1 MLRVAT
7 DIGGTFTDLVFV
19 TPEGEVVTGKSHT
32 TPAQFEKGVMDVIA
46 ASGTTPSE
54 FASFVHGTTI
64 VINAITER
72 KGAKVGLL
80 TSEGF
85 RDILEIGRGTRP
97 DFFNLEYRKPEPF
110 VPRYLRREVKGR
122 INYKG
127 VETTPLDLSG
137 LPAILGDFRAEEVEA
152 IAICFINSYAN
163 PSHEEA
169 ALARVKELW
178 PEVSAVA
185 SHQITREWREYERTS
200 TAVLSAYVQ
209 PVAHRYLD
217 RLTSALYEAGM
228 RCTPYIM
235 QSNCG
240 VDTVKSARQI
250 PITMVESGPASGIWG
265 AAALGRL
272 IGEPDAIAID
282 VGGTTAKCGLI
293 TGGEVKLNTN
303 YQIGRSETS
312 AGYPAMVPVVDL
324 VEIGQ
329 GGGSI
334 AWVDEF
340 QRLHVGPK
348 SAGAVPGPVS
358 YGIGGTEATTTDANL
373 ALGCINPHYF
383 CGGTLEADMDGV
395 DRALDKLATALN
407 LSSPAKRGGLEGG
420 EARQEAARSIVR
432 VANNNM
438 VNAIKLISVNR
449 GHDPRDFTLIAFGGG
464 GGMHACALA
473 RELAIK
479 KVVIPKQSS
488 VFSAWGM
495 LLSDLR
501 RDYLQTRIVEL
512 SAPGAAEQMDK
523 DLRQLEEKA
532 LREYVAEDIDP
543 ARVHFLR
550 YGRCRYQNQEHSVEI
565 VLPDGAI
572 TAEQIEAIRQRFD
585 TDYEREYTYT
595 LDTPVELVVY
605 HLVALAEVDKLKPEK
620 LPTTGRPPSFP
631 PSGGDERGVRRAV
644 KMQREVDYVEA
655 GIHRATIYNG
665 DALEPGMSF
674 VGPAIIEEAGAT
686 TVIPPGLPC
695 QVDDYGNYHINTGR
709 RSQVT
714 GDLRPET

>member
-19 TPEGEVVTGKSHT
+19 TPDGEVVTGKSHT

-46 ASGTTPSE
+46 ASGTRPSE

-72 KGAKVGLL
+72 KGARVGLL

-110 VPRYLRREVKGR
+110 VPRYLRREVTGR

-127 VETTPLDLSG
+127 MEAIPLDLSG
-137 LPAILGDFRAEEVEA
+137 LPAILDDFRAEGVEA

-163 PSHEEA
+163 PAHEEA

-217 RLTSALYEAGM
+217 RLTGALYDAGM

-265 AAALGRL
+265 AAALSRL

-293 TGGEVKLNTN
+293 TGGEVKLNSN

-340 QRLHVGPK
+340 QRLHVGPH

-383 CGGTLEADMDGV
+383 CGGTIEADMDGV
-395 DRALDKLATALN
+395 DRALDKLAATLTPN
-407 LSSPAKRGGLEGG
+407 PSPRGRGARGEG
-420 EARQEAARSIVR
+420 RQEVARGIVR
-432 VANNNM
+432 IANNNM

-449 GHDPRDFTLIAFGGG
+449 GHDPRDFTLIGFGGG

-501 RDYLQTRIVEL
+501 RDVLLTRIVDL
-512 SAPGAAEQMDK
+512 STPGAAAQLDEE
-523 DLRQLEEKA
+523 LRQLEEKA
-532 LREYVAEDIDP
+532 LQEFAAEDIDRE
-543 ARVHFLR
+543 RVHFLR

-565 VLPDGAI
+565 VLPDGDI
-572 TAEQIEAIRQRFD
+572 TDEQIKAIRQRFD

-595 LDTPVELVVY
+595 LTAPVELVAY
-605 HLVALAEVDKLKPEK
+605 HLVAIAEVDKLKPQK
-620 LPTTGRPPSFP
+620 LPTTGRKL
-631 PSGGDERGVRRAV
+631 EEAV
-644 KMQREVDYVEA
+644 KGQREVDYVEA

-665 DALEPGMSF
+665 DGLEPGMDF
-674 VGPAIIEEAGAT
+674 VGPAIIEEYGAT

-695 QVDDYGNYHINTGR
+695 HVDDYGNYHIR
-709 RSQVT
+709 MR
-714 GDLRPET
+714 

>member
-19 TPEGEVVTGKSHT
+19 TLDGQVVTGKSHT
-32 TPAQFEKGVMDVIA
+32 TPAQFEKGVMDVISA
-46 ASGTTPSE
+46 NNISPSD

-72 KGAKVGLL
+72 KGATVGLL

-85 RDILEIGRGTRP
+85 RDVLEIGRGTRP

-110 VPRYLRREVKGR
+110 VPRYLRREIKGR
-122 INYKG
+122 VNYRG
-127 VETTPLDLSG
+127 IETTPLDLSE
-137 LPAILGDFRAEEVEA
+137 LPAILDDFRAEGVEA

-163 PSHEEA
+163 TVHEEA
-169 ALARVKELW
+169 VLVRVKEVW
-178 PEVSAVA
+178 PEVSTVA
-185 SHQITREWREYERTS
+185 SHQISREWREYERTN

-209 PVAHRYLD
+209 PIAHRYLD
-217 RLTSALYEAGM
+217 RLTSALHDAGM

-272 IGEPDAIAID
+272 IDELDAIAID
-282 VGGTTAKCGLI
+282 IGGTTAKCGLI
-293 TGGEVKLNTN
+293 TGGEVKLNSN
-303 YQIGRSETS
+303 YVIQRSETS
-312 AGYPAMVPVVDL
+312 AGYPVTVPVVDL

-334 AWVDEF
+334 AWVGEF
-340 QRLHVGPK
+340 QRLHVGPH

-383 CGGTLEADMDGV
+383 CGGTIEADMEAV
-395 DRALDKLATALN
+395 DRALDELAVTLEN
-407 LSSPAKRGGLEGG
+407 SPP
-420 EARQEAARSIVR
+420 QAARGIVR
-432 VANNNM
+432 IANNNM

-473 RELAIK
+473 RELNIK

-501 RDYLQTRIVEL
+501 RDYLQTQIVEL
-512 SAPGAAEQMDK
+512 EAPGAAAQLDEDIQ
-523 DLRQLEEKA
+523 QLEEKA
-532 LREYVAEDIDP
+532 LREFEAEDIDR

-565 VLPDGAI
+565 ILPGGEI
-572 TAEQIEAIRQRFD
+572 TAVQLDAIRQRFA

-595 LDTPVELVVY
+595 LDAPVELVAY
-605 HLVALAEVDKLKPEK
+605 HLVALAEVDKLEPEK
-620 LPTTGRPPSFP
+620 LPTTGARLE
-631 PSGGDERGVRRAV
+631 DAV
-644 KMQREVDYVEA
+644 KEQRSVDYADA
-655 GIHRATIYNG
+655 GIHRATIYDG
-665 DALEPGMSF
+665 DSLEPGMRF

-686 TVIPPGLPC
+686 TVIPPDLPC
-695 QVDDYGNYHINTGR
+695 QVDDYGNYHIRTA
-709 RSQVT
+709 Q
-714 GDLRPET
+714 

>member
-7 DIGGTFTDLVFV
+7 DIGGTFTDLVYV

-32 TPAQFEKGVMDVIA
+32 TPAQFEQGVMDVIS
-46 ASGTTPSE
+46 ASDIEPGE

-80 TSEGF
+80 TTEGF
-85 RDILEIGRGTRP
+85 RDIIEIGRGTRP

-110 VPRYLRREVKGR
+110 VPRYLRREVSER
-122 INYKG
+122 INYQG
-127 VETTPLDLSG
+127 IETAPLDLSG
-137 LPAILGDFRAEEVEA
+137 LPAILDDFRAEGVEA
-152 IAICFINSYAN
+152 IAISFINSYAN
-163 PSHEEA
+163 PTHEEI
-169 ALARVKELW
+169 ALARVEELW
-178 PEVSAVA
+178 PQVSAAA
-185 SHQITREWREYERTS
+185 SHQITREWREYERTN

-217 RLTSALYEAGM
+217 RLTGALYDAGM

-250 PITMVESGPASGIWG
+250 PITMVESGPASGVWG
-265 AAALGRL
+265 AAALSRL
-272 IGEPDAIAID
+272 IGELDAIAID
-282 VGGTTAKCGLI
+282 IGGTTAKCALI
-293 TGGEVKLNTN
+293 TGGQVKLNTD
-303 YQIGRSETS
+303 YQIGRTEVS
-312 AGYPAMVPVVDL
+312 AGYPVMVPVVDL

-340 QRLHVGPK
+340 QRLHVGPQ

-358 YGIGGTEATTTDANL
+358 YGAGGTEATTTDANL
-373 ALGCINPHYF
+373 ALGRINPHYF

-395 DRALDKLATALN
+395 NRSLDQLAQTLDI
-407 LSSPAKRGGLEGG
+407 S
-420 EARQEAARSIVR
+420 RQEAARGIVR
-432 VANNNM
+432 IANNNM

-449 GHDPRDFTLIAFGGG
+449 GHDPRDFALIAFGGG

-473 RELAIK
+473 RELNIK
-479 KVVIPKQSS
+479 KVVIPKRSS

-501 RDYLQTRIVEL
+501 RDYLQTQIVDL
-512 SAPGAAEQMDK
+512 AAPGAAAQLDGA
-523 DLRQLEEKA
+523 LRQLEEKA
-532 LREYVAEDIDP
+532 LQEFEAEDID
-543 ARVHFLR
+543 RTQVHFLR

-565 VLPDGAI
+565 VLPEGEI
-572 TAEQIEAIRQRFD
+572 TAEQIEAIRRRFS

-595 LDTPVELVVY
+595 LDAPVELVAY
-605 HLVALAEVDKLKPEK
+605 HLVAIAEVDKLKPEK
-620 LPTTGRPPSFP
+620 LLTTGRKLDASH
-631 PSGGDERGVRRAV
+631 AV
-644 KMQREVDYVEA
+644 KAQREVDYVEA
-655 GIHRATIYNG
+655 GVRRATIYDG
-665 DALEPGMSF
+665 DALEPGMDF
-674 VGPAIIEEAGAT
+674 VGPAIIEEYGAT

-695 QVDDYGNYHINTGR
+695 HVDDHGNYHIRTN
-709 RSQVT
+709 Q
-714 GDLRPET
+714 

>member
-19 TPEGEVVTGKSHT
+19 TPDGEVVTGKSHT
-32 TPAQFEKGVMDVIA
+32 TPAQYEQGVMDVISA
-46 ASGTTPSE
+46 AGIQPSE

-80 TSEGF
+80 TTEGF
-85 RDILEIGRGTRP
+85 RDIIEIGRGHRP

-110 VPRYLRREVKGR
+110 VARHLRREIRER

-127 VETTPLDLSG
+127 VETAPLDLSV
-137 LPAILGDFRAEEVEA
+137 LPAILDDFQAEGVEA
-152 IAICFINSYAN
+152 VAISFINSYAN
-163 PSHEEA
+163 PVHEEA
-169 ALARVKELW
+169 ALAKVKELW

-185 SHQITREWREYERTS
+185 SHQITREWREYERTN

-217 RLTSALYEAGM
+217 RLTSVLYDAGM

-282 VGGTTAKCGLI
+282 IGGTTAKCGLI
-293 TGGEVKLNTN
+293 TGGQVKLNTN
-303 YQIGRSETS
+303 YVIERRETW

-324 VEIGQ
+324 VEIGN

-334 AWVDEF
+334 AWVDDF
-340 QRLHVGPK
+340 QRLHVGPQ

-358 YGIGGTEATTTDANL
+358 YGLGGTEATTTDANL
-373 ALGCINPHYF
+373 ALGRINPHYF
-383 CGGTLEADMDGV
+383 CGGTIEADMDAV
-395 DRALDKLATALN
+395 DRALDKLAVTLN
-407 LSSPAKRGGLEGG
+407 TDR
-420 EARQEAARSIVR
+420 REAARGIVR
-432 VANNNM
+432 IANNNM
-438 VNAIKLISVNR
+438 VNAIKLISINR
-449 GHDPRDFTLIAFGGG
+449 GHDPRDFALLAFGGG

-473 RELAIK
+473 KELSIK
-479 KVVIPKQSS
+479 KVVIPRQSS

-501 RDYLQTRIVEL
+501 RDYLQTQIVDL
-512 SAPGAAEQMDK
+512 SDSGAA
-523 DLRQLEEKA
+523 RQLDQTLRELEDKA
-532 LREYVAEDIDP
+532 LQEYSAEDIDP
-543 ARVHFLR
+543 ARVSFLR
-550 YGRCRYQNQEHSVEI
+550 YARCRYQNQEHSVEI
-565 VLPDGAI
+565 VLPDGEI
-572 TAEQIEAIRQRFD
+572 TAQQIDAIRERFD
-585 TDYEREYTYT
+585 TDYEREYTYR
-595 LDTPVELVVY
+595 LEAPVELVAY
-605 HLVALAEVDKLKPEK
+605 HLVALGEVDKLTPEK
-620 LPTTGRPPSFP
+620 FPTTGRKL
-631 PSGGDERGVRRAV
+631 DDAV
-644 KMQREVDYVEA
+644 KGRRDVDYVEA
-655 GIHRATIYNG
+655 GIQEATIYDG
-665 DALEPGMSF
+665 DALEPGMDF
-674 VGPAIIEEAGAT
+674 VGPAIIEESGAT

-695 QVDDYGNYHINTGR
+695 QVDEYGNYQIHTAR
-709 RSQVT
+709 
-714 GDLRPET
+714 

>member
-19 TPEGEVVTGKSHT
+19 TPDGEVVTGKSHT
-32 TPAQFEKGVMDVIA
+32 TPAQFEQGVMDVIEA
-46 ASGTTPSE
+46 AGISPSD

-64 VINAITER
+64 VINAITEK

-85 RDILEIGRGTRP
+85 RDVLEIGRGNRP
-97 DFFNLEYRKPEPF
+97 DFFNLEYRKPEPL
-110 VPRYLRREVKGR
+110 VPRSLRREVKGR

-127 VETTPLDLSG
+127 VETTPLDLSS
-137 LPAILGDFRAEEVEA
+137 LPAILDDFRSEGVEA
-152 IAICFINSYAN
+152 VAVCLINSYAN
-163 PSHEEA
+163 PAHEEEV
-169 ALARVKELW
+169 LAKVKELW
-178 PEVSAVA
+178 PEASVVA
-185 SHQITREWREYERTS
+185 SHQITREWREYERTN

-209 PVAHRYLD
+209 PITHRYLD
-217 RLTSALYEAGM
+217 RLTSALYDAGM

-265 AAALGRL
+265 AAALSRL

-293 TGGEVKLNTN
+293 TGGDVKLNTS
-303 YQIGRSETS
+303 YLIERSATF
-312 AGYPAMVPVVDL
+312 AGYPATVPVVDL

-340 QRLHVGPK
+340 QRLHVGPQ

-373 ALGCINPHYF
+373 AMGCINPHYF
-383 CGGTLEADMDGV
+383 CGGTIEADMDAV
-395 DRALDKLATALN
+395 ARALDEMAATLDISRQQVA
-407 LSSPAKRGGLEGG
+407 RG
-420 EARQEAARSIVR
+420 IVR
-432 VANNNM
+432 IANNNM

-449 GHDPRDFTLIAFGGG
+449 GHDPRDFTLITFGGG

-473 RELAIK
+473 RELNIK

-501 RDYLQTRIVEL
+501 RDYLLTQIVEL
-512 SAPGAAEQMDK
+512 DAPGAAAQLDE

-532 LREYVAEDIDP
+532 LQEYVAEDIDP

-565 VLPDGAI
+565 VLPGGEI
-572 TAEQIEAIRQRFD
+572 TAEQIEAIHQRFD

-595 LDTPVELVVY
+595 LEAPVELVAY
-605 HLVALAEVDKLKPEK
+605 HLVAIAEVDKLKPEK
-620 LPTTGRPPSFP
+620 MPTTGAKLE
-631 PSGGDERGVRRAV
+631 GAV
-644 KMQREVDYVEA
+644 KEQRDVDYAEA
-655 GIHRATIYNG
+655 GIHQATIYDG
-665 DALEPGMSF
+665 DALEPGMGF

-695 QVDDYGNYHINTGR
+695 HVDDYGNYHIHTN
-709 RSQVT
+709 Q
-714 GDLRPET
+714 